1 MPPVSQKENFSA
13 TAPESFFSL
22 RKSKQ
27 ARHSNCP
34 PEASSGLP
42 TANLKMENS
51 KKIGLFLSPVL
62 ALIVMLLPP
71 QWGLSPDAWKVL
83 AMAVLMLGWWVSEAV
98 PIAVTALL
106 PMICLPLLGVSDMKT
121 AAAPYA
127 NPIVYLFFGGFTIAL
142 AMERWNLHRRIALN
156 IVQWTGTNAN
166 GIILGFMLA
175 TGFLSMWISNTA
187 TTLMMLP
194 IALSVIALLVRKRE
208 DGDSRGVRN
217 FSLCL
222 MLGIA
227 YAANVGGVGTLI
239 GTPPNVVFKGI
250 LEKTFN
256 IEVSFLDW
264 SLVALPFSA
273 VMLFVTYFVL
283 VKIMF
288 PNRLGEFQDAQN
300 VIDHEVT
307 KLGKPSTGEKRTLV
321 IFIVTAMLWIF
332 GALLNGINPWFK
344 LSDEIVALL
353 AALAM
358 FVVPV
363 NFSKGIFVLEWQ
375 DTEKLPWGILLL
387 FGGGLSLA
395 DALAKTG
402 VVDLIGQQFAG
413 IQEAEFFVILGLAT
427 VSLFLT
433 EVMSNVALVSIF
445 LPVVGGIAVAA
456 GINVVHLTLPVTMAA
471 SCAFMLPMSTPPNAI
486 VFASG
491 HVSISQMAKAGIVL
505 NLITILLV
513 AVLAKTILPM
523 VF

>member
-1 MPPVSQKENFSA
+1 MF
-13 TAPESFFSL
+13 TA
-22 RKSKQ
+22 
-27 ARHSNCP
+27 HN
-34 PEASSGLP
+34 
-42 TANLKMENS
+42 MELT
-51 KKIGLFLSPVL
+51 KKLGLFLTPALAVL
-62 ALIVMLLPP
+62 LLLIPP

-83 AMAVLMLGWWVSEAV
+83 SMAVLMLGWWVTEAV
-98 PIAVTALL
+98 PIPVTSLL

-121 AAAPYA
+121 AASPYA
-127 NPIVYLFFGGFTIAL
+127 HPIVYLFFGGFMIAL

-194 IALSVIALLVRKRE
+194 IALSVVGLLVDKRT
-208 DGDSRGVRN
+208 DAGGRGVRN

-227 YAANVGGVGTLI
+227 YAANIGGVATLV

-250 LEKTFN
+250 LKKSFN
-256 IEVSFLDW
+256 IDVSFLDW
-264 SLVALPFSA
+264 MLVAFPFSII
-273 VMLFVTYFVL
+273 MLLGTYYFL

-288 PNRLGEFQDAQN
+288 PNKLGRFQDAQAI
-300 VIDHEVT
+300 IDEEVE
-307 KLGKPSTGEKRTLV
+307 KLGNVSAGEKRTLV
-321 IFIVTAMLWIF
+321 IFISAAMLWIF
-332 GALLNGINPWFK
+332 GAIINDLNPWFK
-344 LSDEIVALL
+344 ISDEMVALL
-353 AALAM
+353 AAVAL

-363 NFSKGIFVLEWQ
+363 NFSKGQFVLEWQ
-375 DTEKLPWGILLL
+375 HTEKLPWGILLL

-402 VVDLIGQQFAG
+402 VIDLVGQQFAG
-413 IQEAEFFVILGLAT
+413 IQDAEFLVILGLAT
-427 VSLFLT
+427 VTLFFT
-433 EVMSNVALVSIF
+433 EVMSNVALVTIF
-445 LPVVGGIAVAA
+445 LPVVGGVAVAA
-456 GINVVHLTLPVTMAA
+456 GIEVTHLTLPVTIAA

-491 HVSISQMAKAGIVL
+491 HVSISQMAKAGMML
-505 NLITILLV
+505 NMITILLV
-513 AVLAKTILPM
+513 AILAKTLLPL

>member
-1 MPPVSQKENFSA
+1 
-13 TAPESFFSL
+13 
-22 RKSKQ
+22 
-27 ARHSNCP
+27 
-34 PEASSGLP
+34 
-42 TANLKMENS
+42 
-51 KKIGLFLSPVL
+51 
-62 ALIVMLLPP
+62 
-71 QWGLSPDAWKVL
+71 
-83 AMAVLMLGWWVSEAV
+83 MLGWWVSEAV
-98 PIAVTALL
+98 PIAVTSLL
-106 PMICLPLLGVSDMKT
+106 PMICLPLLGVTDMKT

-127 NPIVYLFFGGFTIAL
+127 HPIVYLFFGGFAIAL

-194 IALSVIALLVRKRE
+194 IALSVIGLLVQKRE
-208 DGDSRGVRN
+208 DHFSKGVRN

-227 YAANVGGVGTLI
+227 YAANVGGVATLI

-250 LEKTFN
+250 LKTSYG

-273 VMLFVTYFVL
+273 VMLFATYFVL
-283 VKIMF
+283 VKILF
-288 PNRLGEFQDAQN
+288 PNGLGRFQDAQN
-300 VIDHEVT
+300 VIDSEVT
-307 KLGKPSTGEKRTLV
+307 KLGKPGIGEKRTLAV
-321 IFIVTAMLWIF
+321 FVMTAMLWIF
-332 GALLNGINPWFK
+332 GALINEFNPWFK

-353 AALAM
+353 AAVAL

-363 NFSKGIFVLEWQ
+363 NFNKGIFVLEWR

-402 VVDLIGQQFAG
+402 VIDLIGQQFAG
-413 IQEAEFFVILGLAT
+413 IRDAEFLVILGLAT

-433 EVMSNVALVSIF
+433 EVMSNVALVTIF
-445 LPVVGGIAVAA
+445 LPVVGGIAAA
-456 GINVVHLTLPVTMAA
+456 ADIHVVHLTLPVTIAA

-491 HVSISQMAKAGIVL
+491 HMSISQMAKAGFVL
-505 NLITILLV
+505 NLISILLL
-513 AVLAKTILPM
+513 AALAKTLLPL